1 MFVSR
6 PERAKFKWVFQ
17 NAPLPYICFNWIE
30 CKWLPLLKKN
40 QCRAARMAALST
52 SQLVTLFLEK
62 INSIILDQVV
72 QPAILVVFLNNEH
85 LRY

>member
-1 MFVSR
+1 
-6 PERAKFKWVFQ
+6 
-17 NAPLPYICFNWIE
+17 
-30 CKWLPLLKKN
+30 
-40 QCRAARMAALST
+40 MAALST